1 MNVSITPIF
10 PVRERNRN
18 NDIVESRSPIDSK
31 IRGFVLERI
40 SHAKEGGLPPS
51 ATSHQVV
58 IDFLPT
64 LESAKRGE
72 RGQREKRK
80 SKMRKS
86 PLKRKPPIGL
96 RPVDPEG
103 WLNALM
109 QFILYIPGFAEL
121 FFFAPR
127 SFYPFQEFIDQY
139 FNDREENCTISSA
152 NGVDLFRFLRT
163 KLQQITLDE
172 MFQLFIRTLN
182 PKWEIHKTIEDAL
195 RSKYPV
201 DFFVTESCSRRQ
213 FFTAPD
219 FFCYDLDAF
228 IELRPDGVSV
238 NFITYVKH
246 EGVWYQC
253 DDDRIT
259 QLRSTSLAMPLSR
272 AILLHYQRIDIL
284 RK

>member
-1 MNVSITPIF
+1 L
-10 PVRERNRN
+10 
-18 NDIVESRSPIDSK
+18 K
-31 IRGFVLERI
+31 IRGFVLGRI
-40 SHAKEGGLPPS
+40 SQAKEGGLPPS
-51 ATSHQVV
+51 TTSHQVV
-58 IDFLPT
+58 IDFLPA
-64 LESAKRGE
+64 LDSAKRGE

-109 QFILYIPGFAEL
+109 QFILCIPGFAEL
-121 FFFAPR
+121 FFFAPK
-127 SFYPFQEFIDQY
+127 SFSPFQEFIDQY

-152 NGVDLFRFLRT
+152 NGVALLRFLRT
-163 KLQQITLDE
+163 KLLYISLDE
-172 MFQLFIRTLN
+172 VFQLFMRTLN
-182 PKWEIHKTIEDAL
+182 PKWEIHKTMDEAL
-195 RSKYPV
+195 NNRYPP
-201 DFFVTESCSRRQ
+201 DFFITESCSRRQ
-213 FFTAPD
+213 FFTTPD

-228 IELRPDGVSV
+228 IELRPDGLSV

-259 QLRSTSLAMPLSR
+259 QLRSTSLAIPISR
-272 AILLHYQRIDIL
+272 AILLHYQMVEL
-284 RK
+284 FKK